1 MTIHVWLP
9 GDETPSECRREFASW
24 KSFNP
29 APFLSY
35 LRIGGAGDNSEQ
47 TRFVPRRVDNGAVG
61 WLHFRRATPRGR
73 EERVGDGGG
82 WFADYCTEQVIILS
96 ATAIDLERWQEST
109 TE

>member
-1 MTIHVWLP
+1 M
-9 GDETPSECRREFASW
+9 
-24 KSFNP
+24 
-29 APFLSY
+29 SY

-47 TRFVPRRVDNGAVG
+47 TRFVPLPDDDCAVG
-61 WLHFRRATPRGR
+61 WLHFRRATPGGG

-96 ATAIDLERWQEST
+96 ATAIDFERWQEST